1 MHVSLCADHKL
12 HLLLQVKILTH
23 ALAFPALERLV
34 YSTCS
39 IHAQENEGVISRVL
53 PRAHELGYQLATALP
68 SWPRRGLPDACEHS
82 DRLLRVDPEHD
93 LTDGFFIAL
102 FERRP
107 TVMQG

>member
-1 MHVSLCADHKL
+1 MCRYHHSS
-12 HLLLQVKILTH
+12 LLLQVKILSH
-23 ALAFPALERLV
+23 ALAFPAVERLV

-39 IHAQENEGVISRVL
+39 IHAQENEGVVARVL

-102 FERRP
+102 FERIPMCR
-107 TVMQG
+107 QG